1 MVWMLNLREEEN
13 QLKPKPR
20 VLEMEYYQLF
30 RLPLPNTK
38 NLCIYTYPLSF
49 LVCEITVWLTDGQTN
64 NVTYVGLH
72 NLTRRNTK

>member
-1 MVWMLNLREEEN
+1 MLNLWEEEN
-13 QLKPKPR
+13 QLKPKPC

-49 LVCEITVWLTDGQTN
+49 LVSEITA
-64 NVTYVGLH
+64 
-72 NLTRRNTK
+72 